1 MARRRGLGRV
11 IGWVVVIAFLA
22 LTTAGLWLPPILIAA
37 FEKDYHFPE
46 VTIDATVVAN
56 GDLVLEETRTFDFRN
71 GPFTYAY
78 FNVEDPMDIEQPD
91 GRVRDFS
98 IHERLA
104 DGSEVPVEPDYAYH
118 SIATDNFQAQWSYQA
133 NDEERTWVFRYRVAC
148 AVDVYEDT
156 AHLYWQFIGTGWDKP
171 TDHAV
176 ITVHLPERAEGS
188 PAPRTECLPDEAA
201 TEVAGTPLTA
211 GDVRAFGHGPLNGEV
226 TIVDPQTIR
235 YEVREVPPLSY
246 VEGSILLPREAVPL
260 ALETDEPG
268 LDRILQQEQAWAEQ
282 ANALRERHETER
294 AWVYYLL
301 IGVPVS
307 MVLLIA
313 LARLRD
319 QVPEV
324 PELLE
329 QPPEPDPVQGAIL
342 WSAWQGHLSPQ
353 NAYRAQLLHLA
364 DVGAIELRAEGR
376 VTDPKD
382 LTIVRKMDGND
393 LQTAADRDFLW
404 MLFGRGEDAED
415 EISISRPKKR
425 EASNATRYSAW
436 WTGVR
441 GRSGDMV
448 RRIQKGDARLES
460 VLAAAICFGAA
471 LYGIW
476 TAVWG
481 LGGKVGWWLVPV
493 SVVSLMIA
501 LIRIHAKL
509 GVEDRTRVKR
519 LEAFR
524 TYLKDFSDLPNAPA
538 LAVVIWEQYL
548 AWAVAL
554 DVADEVEKQV
564 KTLVPVESLRSP
576 IPGGPTGIA
585 GINAWRSFQAAAPSI
600 VMASMAT
607 PSSGSTGGGFGS
619 SSSSSGFSGGGFSGG
634 GGGGGGGTGG
644 GAG

>member
-1 MARRRGLGRV
+1 MARRRGVGRV
-11 IGWVVVIAFLA
+11 VGWVVVILFLGITA
-22 LTTAGLWLPPILIAA
+22 AGLWLPPIMIAA

-46 VTIDATVVAN
+46 VTIDATVLPN
-56 GDLVLEETRTFDFRN
+56 GDLILEETRIFDFRN

-78 FNVEDPMDIEQPD
+78 FNVSDPSDDPN
-91 GRVRDFS
+91 GRVRDFT

-104 DGSEVPVEPDYAYH
+104 DGSEVAVEPDYAYH
-118 SIATDNFQAQWSYQA
+118 SIATDGFQAQWSYSA
-133 NDEERTWVFRYRVAC
+133 DDEERTWVFRYRVAC
-148 AVDVYEDT
+148 VVAVYADT
-156 AHLYWQFIGTGWDKP
+156 AHLYWQFIGTGWDKT
-171 TDHAV
+171 TDHAT
-176 ITVHLPERAEGS
+176 ITVHLPERAEGD
-188 PAPRTECLPDEAA
+188 PARRTECLADEASPDV
-201 TEVAGTPLTA
+201 EGTPLA
-211 GDVRAFGHGPLNGEV
+211 RDDVRAFGHGPLNGEV
-226 TIVDPQTIR
+226 TKVDPQTIR
-235 YEVREVPPLSY
+235 YEVREVPALSY
-246 VEGSILLPREAVPL
+246 VEGSILFPPDVVPM
-260 ALETDEPG
+260 ALETDDPG
-268 LDRILQQEQAWAEQ
+268 LDRILQQERLWAEQ

-294 AWVYYLL
+294 AWVFYLL
-301 IGVPVS
+301 IGVPVA

-313 LARLRD
+313 IARLRD
-319 QVPEV
+319 RVPEV

-382 LTIVRKMDGND
+382 LTIMRKMDGND
-393 LQTAADRDFLW
+393 LQTAADQDFLW

-415 EISISRPKKR
+415 EISISRPNRR
-425 EASNATRYSAW
+425 EASSATRYSAW

-493 SVVSLMIA
+493 SVGSLMIA

-509 GVEDRTRVKR
+509 GLEDRTRVKR

-524 TYLKDFSDLPNAPA
+524 RYLKDFSDLPNAPA
-538 LAVVIWEQYL
+538 LAVLVWEHYL

-554 DVADEVEKQV
+554 DVAEEVEKQV
-564 KTLVPVESLRSP
+564 KALVPVESLRSP
-576 IPGGPTGIA
+576 IPGGPTGLA

-607 PSSGSTGGGFGS
+607 PSSGSTGGGLGS
-619 SSSSSGFSGGGFSGG
+619 SSSSSGFSGGGVSGG